1 MLAAFVCVIFRAE
14 MSATRSR
21 LRSSLSFRHDVLMET
36 TKVFGKVVSETESK
50 DWDVNVYLRLDGA
63 GNILDHEELEFGAAP
78 PPPSGDYWLVYSYPR
93 GEQHQVR
100 GHIERQTWQQAI
112 FNAV

>member
-1 MLAAFVCVIFRAE
+1 MDTI
-14 MSATRSR
+14 
-21 LRSSLSFRHDVLMET
+21 
-36 TKVFGKVVSETESK
+36 KVFGKVVSETENQ
-50 DWDVNVYLRLDGA
+50 DWDVNVYLRLDDA
-63 GNILDHEELEFGAAP
+63 GKIVDHEQLEFGAAT
-78 PPPSGDYWLVYSYPR
+78 PPPSGDYWLVYPYPR